1 MDDADRAQ
9 IEIERAE
16 AAALARR
23 LTPPP
28 ARLSFERCIDCDATI
43 PQDRRDA
50 IPGVRRCVDCEELH
64 ELRLRGST
72 RW

>member
-23 LTPPP
+23 MTPAP
-28 ARLSFERCIDCDATI
+28 ARLSFERCIECDNKI
-43 PQDRRDA
+43 PQVRRDA
-50 IPGVRRCVDCEELH
+50 IPGVRRCVECEELH
-64 ELRLRGST
+64 ELRLRGSA